1 MYSFAT
7 DYSIT
12 VDRSSKSYSEV
23 VSIALVVILIKS
35 GLGVILFA
43 YDTGS
48 TSLMNLD
55 SSNLISSSV
64 NTSTS
69 RITLSDTIYSFE
81 YASLIIGL
89 QLLLLCCLTRLLK
102 SLV

>member
-1 MYSFAT
+1 MLF
-7 DYSIT
+7 
-12 VDRSSKSYSEV
+12 
-23 VSIALVVILIKS
+23 VVILNKS
-35 GLGVILFA
+35 GLGVVLFA
-43 YDTGS
+43 YTAGS

-69 RITLSDTIYSFE
+69 RTTLSDTIYPFE